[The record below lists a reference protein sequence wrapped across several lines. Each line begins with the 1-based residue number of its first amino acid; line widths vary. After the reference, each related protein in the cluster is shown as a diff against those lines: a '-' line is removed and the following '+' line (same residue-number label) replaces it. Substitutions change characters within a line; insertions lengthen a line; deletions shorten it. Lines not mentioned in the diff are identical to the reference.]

1 MTNSAA
7 TFSQEKQS
15 FLHHKL
21 DDLLNSWARKSGHG
35 TFFLSVTDG
44 VPNFQFG
51 LQFDLSDASSASEP
65 RHQPQP
71 VQQNRQKLP
80 QRSLHGRKAR
90 NRARAAR
97 YQVAKAAESAA
108 KAAPYIAFPGQGQP
122 VGAAPKPVLPLPL
135 KKGDVFP
142 PSPIP
147 PSETTKLVSSP
158 PPSTSTSSKA
168 PILAKSHPTNIVFP
182 VKVRDAVISDDSDD
196 ESEQEEFY
204 SCGQCEAD
212 IDSSSPSYYC
222 PLCVKCY
229 HVQCIAGH
237 RCVSFM

>member
-1 MTNSAA
+1 MTNSSA
-7 TFSQEKQS
+7 TFSFEKRS
-15 FLHHKL
+15 FLHNKL

-51 LQFDLSDASSASEP
+51 LQFDLSDPVSASEP
-65 RHQPQP
+65 RHQP
-71 VQQNRQKLP
+71 VQQHHQKQQVS
-80 QRSLHGRKAR
+80 QRSLHGKKAR
-90 NRARAAR
+90 NRARAVR
-97 YQVAKAAESAA
+97 YQAAKAAESAA
-108 KAAPYIAFPGQGQP
+108 KAASDKAFPGQGKI

-147 PSETTKLVSSP
+147 SATTPLVSSP

-168 PILAKSHPTNIVFP
+168 PIFTNSHPTTIAFP

-212 IDSSSPSYYC
+212 IDSNSPSYYC

-237 RCVSFM
+237 KCKSFM